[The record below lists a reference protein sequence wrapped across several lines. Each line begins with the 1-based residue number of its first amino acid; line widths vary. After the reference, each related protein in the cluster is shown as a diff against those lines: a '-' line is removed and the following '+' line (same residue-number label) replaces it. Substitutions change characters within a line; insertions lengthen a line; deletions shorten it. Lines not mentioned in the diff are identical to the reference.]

1 MSAEHSGIAARVEAL
16 EGLLAQ
22 KGLIDVESVDR
33 LIDHFTSDVG
43 PLNGAKVIARAWVDA
58 AFKQRLLDD
67 GTKAVAEFGFGGP
80 EGACL
85 VTVENTPTV
94 HNVVVCTLCSCYP
107 WTVLGLP
114 PGWYKSSAYRSRLVA
129 QPRAVLREMGL
140 DIQPEVIVRV
150 WDSSAEARYF
160 VLPMR
165 PAGTAGMGEAELASL
180 VTRDAMIGVA
190 RVEGPVA

>member
-1 MSAEHSGIAARVEAL
+1 MSDSGTAARVEAL

-22 KGLIDVESVDR
+22 KGIIDVASVDR

-58 AFKQRLLDD
+58 AFRQRLLDD

-85 VTVENTPTV
+85 VAVENIPTV

-114 PGWYKSSAYRSRLVA
+114 PGWYKSSEYRSRLVA

-140 DIQPEVIVRV
+140 DLQPEVLVRV

-165 PAGTAGMGEAELASL
+165 PAGTTGMEEAELAAL

-190 RVEGPVA
+190 QVREPVA